1 MGQSRILALRFAYPR
16 GDKTWGQPRLIAIGL
31 AALGM
36 VAGAECAWTNER
48 ESAGD
53 GDWISLFNGR
63 DLSGWTA
70 KIRHHEPGDNYAH
83 TFRVEDGLLTVSY
96 DGYEDFDDKFGHL
109 FHEAPFS
116 HYRLRLEYRFID
128 SQAPGGQ
135 AWAKRNSGVMLHA
148 QAPETMPAAQDFPIS
163 LEAQFL
169 GGLGDGKPRPTGN
182 LCTPGTN
189 VVFNGEFTERH
200 CIASSSPTLDG
211 DQWVE
216 FEALV
221 LGGDRITHYVNGEA
235 VMEYTGSSYGGGVV
249 SGHRP
254 EAKPD
259 GQPLG
264 EGYIALQSESHPI
277 QFRNIRLLNLKG
289 CMDPEDERYRDY
301 FVAHEPSAC
310 AARSSA
316 EGSSK

>member
-1 MGQSRILALRFAYPR
+1 M
-16 GDKTWGQPRLIAIGL
+16 GQPRLIAIGL
-31 AALGM
+31 AALSL
-36 VAGAECAWTNER
+36 VAGAERAWANEPGP
-48 ESAGD
+48 AGD
-53 GDWISLFNGR
+53 CDWISLFNGR

-70 KIRHHEPGDNYAH
+70 KIRHHEPGDNYAN

-116 HYRLRLEYRFID
+116 HYRLRLEYRFIG

-182 LCTPGTN
+182 LCTPGTH
-189 VVFNGEFTERH
+189 VHVNGEFTEQH
-200 CIASSSPTLDG
+200 CVASSSPTLDG

-221 LGGDRITHYVNGEA
+221 LGGGRITHYINGEA
-235 VMEYTGSSYGGGVV
+235 VMAYTGSSYGGGVV

-259 GQPLG
+259 GEPLG

-289 CMDPEDERYRDY
+289 CMDPEDGNYRDY

-310 AARSSA
+310 AAGSSA
-316 EGSSK
+316 AETSMERSFVGCR

>member
-1 MGQSRILALRFAYPR
+1 MDR
-16 GDKTWGQPRLIAIGL
+16 PRLTAIGL
-31 AALGM
+31 AALSLATG
-36 VAGAECAWTNER
+36 VEGVWANEP

-63 DLSGWTA
+63 NLDGWTA
-70 KIRHHEPGDNYAH
+70 KIRHHEPGHNYAN
-83 TFRVEDGLLTVSY
+83 TFRIKDGLLTVSY
-96 DGYEDFDDKFGHL
+96 DGYETFEHRFGHL
-109 FHEAPFS
+109 FYTGSDNQPFS
-116 HYRLRLEYRFID
+116 HYRLRLEYRFIG
-128 SQAPGGQ
+128 SQTPGGE
-135 AWAKRNSGVMLHA
+135 AWARRNSGMMLHA

-182 LCTPGTN
+182 LCTPGTH
-189 VVFNGEFTERH
+189 VHVNGEFTEQH

-216 FEALV
+216 FEVLV
-221 LGGDRITHYVNGEA
+221 LGSDRITHFVNGEA
-235 VMEYTGSSYGGGVV
+235 VITYTGFSYGGGVV

-264 EGYIALQSESHPI
+264 EGFIALQSESHPI

-289 CMDPEDERYRDY
+289 CMNPEDDRYRDY
-301 FVAHEPSAC
+301 FVAHGPSDC
-310 AARSSA
+310 AAESA
-316 EGSSK
+316 AAGVSLETSLVGLH